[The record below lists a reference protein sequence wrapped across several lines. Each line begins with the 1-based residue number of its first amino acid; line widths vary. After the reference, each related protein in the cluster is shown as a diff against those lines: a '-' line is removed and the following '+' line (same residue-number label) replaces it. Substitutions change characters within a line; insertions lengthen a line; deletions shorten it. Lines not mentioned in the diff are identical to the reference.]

1 MKGSEISPMFWRIL
15 WRLLHASRGR
25 LLLAFI
31 AVASGAAVC
40 AALLNLDLDA
50 GDKLAREF
58 RVLGAN
64 VIVAPQRSTDAVPL
78 MDAAAM
84 AQINAL
90 RVPEIVAAAPY
101 LYIAAQAEPP
111 AASNVAQTGP
121 AAQAGNVAA
130 SNAAQQP
137 DKASGVPV
145 IVAGTWFD
153 QIASMNSWWKIQ
165 GQWVSGRDDST
176 HCMAGSEV
184 AKTLGLSPGSALILR
199 YGGREASLIVS
210 GIATSGGSED
220 SQLFVSL
227 EVAQSLAALGERI
240 GLVQL
245 SVRGSAPAIENVM
258 KQLAQALPGL
268 SVLPVRQLAATEGR
282 LLERIRGLL
291 LATVFLILLLTALG
305 VLAAMAGLA
314 LERRRDV
321 GLMKALGGSVQR
333 VIGFFLAEAMVVGL
347 AGGVLGCG
355 AGMLL
360 SQWMGARIFATSI
373 APRLIVLPVILIL
386 MVAVSLAGA
395 LPLGL
400 LGRVRPAEILR
411 GE

>member
-1 MKGSEISPMFWRIL
+1 MFWRIL

-101 LYIAAQAEPP
+101 LYIAAQA
-111 AASNVAQTGP
+111 GP
-121 AAQAGNVAA
+121 AAQQA
-130 SNAAQQP
+130 

-153 QIASMNSWWKIQ
+153 QIARLNSWWKIQ
-165 GQWVSGRDDST
+165 GQWVPGRNDSV

-245 SVRGSAPAIENVM
+245 SVRGSAPAIENIM

>member
-1 MKGSEISPMFWRIL
+1 MFWRIL

-111 AASNVAQTGP
+111 AASNVAQAGP
-121 AAQAGNVAA
+121 PARQA
-130 SNAAQQP
+130 

-153 QIASMNSWWKIQ
+153 QIARLNSWWKIQ
-165 GQWVSGRDDST
+165 GQWVPGRDDST

>member
-1 MKGSEISPMFWRIL
+1 MFWRIL

-78 MDAAAM
+78 MDAGAM

-101 LYIAAQAEPP
+101 LYIAAQA
-111 AASNVAQTGP
+111 GP

-130 SNAAQQP
+130 GNAAQQA

-153 QIASMNSWWKIQ
+153 QIARLNSWWKIE
-165 GQWVSGRDDST
+165 GQWVPGRNDST

-227 EVAQSLAALGERI
+227 EVAQNLAALGGRI

-245 SVRGSAPAIENVM
+245 SVRGSAPAIENIM

>member
-1 MKGSEISPMFWRIL
+1 MFWRIL

-111 AASNVAQTGP
+111 AASNVAQAGP
-121 AAQAGNVAA
+121 P
-130 SNAAQQP
+130 AQQA

-153 QIASMNSWWKIQ
+153 QIARLNSWWKIQ

-227 EVAQSLAALGERI
+227 EVAQNLAALGGRI

>member
-1 MKGSEISPMFWRIL
+1 M
-15 WRLLHASRGR
+15 
-25 LLLAFI
+25 
-31 AVASGAAVC
+31 
-40 AALLNLDLDA
+40 
-50 GDKLAREF
+50 
-58 RVLGAN
+58 
-64 VIVAPQRSTDAVPL
+64 
-78 MDAAAM
+78 
-84 AQINAL
+84 
-90 RVPEIVAAAPY
+90 
-101 LYIAAQAEPP
+101 
-111 AASNVAQTGP
+111 
-121 AAQAGNVAA
+121 
-130 SNAAQQP
+130 
-137 DKASGVPV
+137 

-153 QIASMNSWWKIQ
+153 QIARLNSWWKIQ
-165 GQWVSGRDDST
+165 GQWVPGRDDSA

-227 EVAQSLAALGERI
+227 EVAQNLAALGGRI

-333 VIGFFLAEAMVVGL
+333 VVGFFLAEATVVGL

-373 APRLIVLPVILIL
+373 TPRLIVLPVILIL

>member
-1 MKGSEISPMFWRIL
+1 MFWRIL

-31 AVASGAAVC
+31 AVASGAAVS

-50 GDKLAREF
+50 GDKFAREF

-64 VIVAPQRSTDAVPL
+64 VIVAPQRSTDAAPL
-78 MDAAAM
+78 MDASTM
-84 AQINAL
+84 AQVDAL
-90 RVPEIVAAAPY
+90 RLPEIVAAAPY
-101 LYIAAQAEPP
+101 LYIAAEAAPRTQARRASAG
-111 AASNVAQTGP
+111 AATAKD
-121 AAQAGNVAA
+121 AAPQA
-130 SNAAQQP
+130 
-137 DKASGVPV
+137 DKAAGVPV

-153 QIASMNSWWKIQ
+153 QIAGMNSWWKIQ
-165 GQWVSGRDDST
+165 GQWVSSRDDSA

-184 AKTLGLSPGSALILR
+184 AKTLGLSPGSVLIAR
-199 YGGREASLIVS
+199 YGGREASLMVS
-210 GIATSGGSED
+210 GIVTSGGSED
-220 SQLFVSL
+220 SQIFVSL
-227 EVAQSLAALGERI
+227 AVAQNLAALGGRV

-245 SVRGSAPAIENVM
+245 SVRGSAPAIENVI
-258 KQLAQALPGL
+258 KLLAQALPGL
-268 SVLPVRQLAATEGR
+268 SVLPVRQLAAADGR

-291 LATVFLILLLTALG
+291 LATVFLILLLTGLG

-321 GLMKALGGSVQR
+321 GLMKALGGSLER
-333 VIGFFLAEAMVVGL
+333 VMGFFLAEATVVGL
-347 AGGVLGCG
+347 AGGIIGC
-355 AGMLL
+355 AVGMLL
-360 SQWMGARIFATSI
+360 SEWMGARVFSTSI
-373 APRLIVLPVILIL
+373 APRLIVFPITLAL
-386 MVAVSLAGA
+386 MVTVSLAGA

>member
-101 LYIAAQAEPP
+101 LYIAAQAELP
-111 AASNVAQTGP
+111 AASNVAQ
-121 AAQAGNVAA
+121 AGNVAA
-130 SNAAQQP
+130 GNAAQQA

-153 QIASMNSWWKIQ
+153 QIARLNSWWKIQ
-165 GQWVSGRDDST
+165 GQWVSSRNDST

-227 EVAQSLAALGERI
+227 EVAQNLAALGGRI

-245 SVRGSAPAIENVM
+245 SVRGLAPAIENVM

-355 AGMLL
+355 GGMLL

>member
-1 MKGSEISPMFWRIL
+1 MFWRIL

-25 LLLAFI
+25 LLLALI

-58 RVLGAN
+58 RVLGSN
-64 VIVAPQRSTDAVPL
+64 VIVAPQRATDAVPL
-78 MDAAAM
+78 MDVAAM
-84 AQINAL
+84 SQINAL
-90 RVPEIVAAAPY
+90 RLPEIIAAAPY
-101 LYIAAQAEPP
+101 LYIAVQAGPASVGNAPPP
-111 AASNVAQTGP
+111 AEKVP
-121 AAQAGNVAA
+121 
-130 SNAAQQP
+130 
-137 DKASGVPV
+137 GVPA
-145 IVAGTWFD
+145 IVAGSWFD
-153 QIASMNSWWKIQ
+153 QIARLNSWWKIE
-165 GQWVSGRDDST
+165 GQWVSDRDDSA
-176 HCMAGSEV
+176 HCMVGSEV
-184 AKTLGLSPGSALILR
+184 AKTLGLTPGSTLILR

-220 SQLFVSL
+220 SQVFVSL
-227 EVAQSLAALGERI
+227 GVAQNLASLGGRI

-268 SVLPVRQLAATEGR
+268 NVLPVRQLAAAEGR

-333 VIGFFLAEAMVVGL
+333 VIGFFLAEATVVGL
-347 AGGVLGCG
+347 AGGVIGCG

-360 SQWMGARIFATSI
+360 SQWMGARVFATSI
-373 APRLIVLPVILIL
+373 APRSDCFAAHAHADGRC
-386 MVAVSLAGA
+386 VACWGVAAGPA
-395 LPLGL
+395 GPRAAGGNSA
-400 LGRVRPAEILR
+400 GRITDR
-411 GE
+411 

>member
-1 MKGSEISPMFWRIL
+1 MFWRIL

-84 AQINAL
+84 ARINAL

-101 LYIAAQAEPP
+101 LYIAAR
-111 AASNVAQTGP
+111 
-121 AAQAGNVAA
+121 AGNVAA
-130 SNAAQQP
+130 SNAAQQA

-153 QIASMNSWWKIQ
+153 QIARLNSWWKIE
-165 GQWVSGRDDST
+165 GQWVSARDDST

-227 EVAQSLAALGERI
+227 EVAQNLAALGERI

-355 AGMLL
+355 GGMLL
-360 SQWMGARIFATSI
+360 SQWMGARIFATPI

>member
-1 MKGSEISPMFWRIL
+1 MFWRIL

-90 RVPEIVAAAPY
+90 RVPEIVAATPY
-101 LYIAAQAEPP
+101 LYI
-111 AASNVAQTGP
+111 

-130 SNAAQQP
+130 SNAAQQA

-153 QIASMNSWWKIQ
+153 QIARLNSWWKIA

-199 YGGREASLIVS
+199 YGGREVSLIVS

-347 AGGVLGCG
+347 AGGILGCG